1 MLRRQCGDL
10 DECLEASHLIIWT
23 TDSSHF
29 PAGYLYTVPFL
40 PTIVFPVHILQKKL
54 SWIQN
59 LDVVSIEFGNVYK
72 DLIHCWII
80 SERKVFSNN

>member
-1 MLRRQCGDL
+1 MLRGKSSDYL
-10 DECLEASHLIIWT
+10 DYRFQSFSCWLSIQY
-23 TDSSHF
+23 
-29 PAGYLYTVPFL
+29 YLYTVPFL

-80 SERKVFSNN
+80 AERKVFSNN